1 MLHYL
6 SRRKK
11 VASKK
16 VDNLLSTW
24 YYIKVASSDTWSLK
38 IEQRDE

>member
-1 MLHYL
+1 MQITLKNL
-6 SRRKK
+6 CN
-11 VASKK
+11 K
-16 VDNLLSTW
+16 VDNLEMTC